1 MPVDSSGRRDILG
14 HHRTGLS
21 ERYYNQQVEGWWG
34 EDPTLKHAMQR
45 LLHTFA
51 RKINPAQSMTMF
63 TAQKSAK
70 RSWTE
75 HFLYLVAVSEAC
87 GGADNLML
95 STEIELR
102 GKQLGRDNVNDVH
115 EGRVGTPKRFK
126 YGKQGHLK
134 ASPVKKKEWGQGAD
148 YMLVVGNATPVKG
161 LLILDSGSS
170 RHLANDV
177 SLLENPEDF

>member
-1 MPVDSSGRRDILG
+1 MPADSSGQRDILG

-45 LLHTFA
+45 LLHIFA

-75 HFLYLVAVSEAC
+75 HFLY
-87 GGADNLML
+87 L

-134 ASPVKKKEWGQGAD
+134 ASPMKKKEWGQGAD
-148 YMLVVGNATPVKG
+148 YMLAVGNATPVKG

-170 RHLANDV
+170 RHLVNDV